1 MDTAAFQMIVSVVQ
15 LLLAP
20 LGLLLLG
27 IIMKLYRKI
36 KLIDYKQEAMI
47 HALQKE
53 SQNGFSETYKKK
65 LDELIEQDVFVNTG
79 KK

>member
-1 MDTAAFQMIVSVVQ
+1 MDYSTFQMIVGVAQ

-20 LGLLLLG
+20 LGLLLIGLV
-27 IIMKLYRKI
+27 MKLYRKI

-53 SQNGFSETYKKK
+53 SRNGFSESYKKK
-65 LDELIEQDVFVNTG
+65 LAELIEMDIFINTG